1 MSATARARRPHR
13 HHNPTGAGSLHH
25 SGNMWTMLHR
35 MRYRDAQ
42 TYPFLFCLKCDVG
55 AHCERVELHADIADI
70 GCTHL
75 LGDVAVKVIEHE
87 PDVRLTYQF
96 RPAVWTV
103 CFPPAT
109 PFAVAS

>member
-1 MSATARARRPHR
+1 
-13 HHNPTGAGSLHH
+13 
-25 SGNMWTMLHR
+25 MLHQ
-35 MRYRDAQ
+35 DALQ
-42 TYPFLFCLKCDVG
+42 GRANIPVFIYLQCGVG

-87 PDVRLTYQF
+87 PDIRFTYQS

-109 PFAVAS
+109 SFVVAS